1 MDPVHRGGPHS
12 ARSAMSPFAP
22 SSESKSFMIV
32 HTGHCTPLGCG
43 AGGRGFY
50 KHFTPDGVTR

>member
-1 MDPVHRGGPHS
+1 MS
-12 ARSAMSPFAP
+12 ALAP
-22 SSESKSFMIV
+22 SGQSKSFMIV
-32 HTGHCTPLGCG
+32 NTGHCTPLGCG